1 MTDNHLFNMLR
12 LVALVV
18 LGLTF
23 FQLWAVLT

>member
-1 MTDNHLFNMLR
+1 MTDDHLFNMLR
-12 LVALVV
+12 LVALAA